1 MNTQLI
7 VQMVVTGLVLGSIYM
22 LVASGLTLIY
32 GIMHQVN
39 MAHGVFFML
48 GAMTTYY
55 AAEVLGLPYF
65 GALLLVIVIFPV
77 IGVAF
82 ERVIFRNIRHIWLAG
97 YMATVGVWMLME
109 GLGWQI
115 FGTEQKAVSFPITGL
130 IHLPGGAVLPVNK
143 LMVGIIAMV
152 IMAGVYYLVG
162 RTALGRELR
171 AVEQNARAAQ
181 LMGINADRA
190 VAKGFALG
198 VTLAALAGGL
208 VSTLYSIDPSSG
220 STPMLKAFIVIILG
234 GLGNVT
240 GSVIAAYILGFID
253 SFGGTLL
260 GHHAGHFMGFGLVIA
275 ILIFK
280 PSGIMGDE

>member
-1 MNTQLI
+1 
-7 VQMVVTGLVLGSIYM
+7 MVLTGLILGSIYM

-48 GAMTTYY
+48 GAMASYY
-55 AAEVLGLPYF
+55 LSEVMGLPYF
-65 GALLLVIVIFPV
+65 AALLLITLLFPFL
-77 IGVAF
+77 GVAF
-82 ERVIFRNIRHIWLAG
+82 ERIIFRNIRHIWLAG

-130 IHLPGGAVLPVNK
+130 IHLPGGAILPVNR
-143 LMVGIIAMV
+143 MCVGLIAMA
-152 IMAGVYYLVG
+152 IMVGVYYLVG

-171 AVEQNARAAQ
+171 AVEQNPRAAQ

-208 VSTLYSIDPSSG
+208 VSTLYSIDPSCG

-260 GHHAGHFMGFGLVIA
+260 GYHAGHFMGFGLVIV

>member
-1 MNTQLI
+1 MFM
-7 VQMVVTGLVLGSIYM
+7 QMLVTGLVLGSIYM

-48 GAMTTYY
+48 GAMATYY
-55 AAEVLGLPYF
+55 ATEVLGLPYF
-65 GALLLVIVIFPV
+65 AALLALILVFPV

-82 ERVIFRNIRHIWLAG
+82 ERIIFRNIRHIWLAG

-130 IHLPGGAVLPVNK
+130 VKLPGGAVLPANK
-143 LMVGIIAMV
+143 LWVGLIAV
-152 IMAGVYYLVG
+152 AIMAGVYYLVG
-162 RTALGRELR
+162 RTALGRQLR
-171 AVEQNARAAQ
+171 AVEQNPRAAE

-190 VAKGFALG
+190 MAKGFALG
-198 VTLAALAGGL
+198 ITLAALAGGL
-208 VSTLYSIDPSSG
+208 VSTLYSIDPSCG

-240 GSVIAAYILGFID
+240 GSVIAAFILGFID

-260 GHHAGHFMGFGLVIA
+260 GHQAGHFMGFGLVIL

-280 PSGIMGDE
+280 PSGILGDE

>member
-1 MNTQLI
+1 M
-7 VQMVVTGLVLGSIYM
+7 QMAVTGLVLGSIYM

-48 GAMTTYY
+48 GAMATYY
-55 AAEVLGLPYF
+55 ATEVLGLPYF
-65 GALLLVIVIFPV
+65 AALFAVVLVFPIIGA
-77 IGVAF
+77 AF
-82 ERVIFRNIRHIWLAG
+82 ERGIFRNIRHIWLAG

-109 GLGWQI
+109 GLGWQV

-130 IHLPGGAVLPVNK
+130 IA
-143 LMVGIIAMV
+143 IA
-152 IMAGVYYLVG
+152 IMAGVYLLVG
-162 RTALGRELR
+162 RTSLGRQLR
-171 AVEQNARAAQ
+171 AVEQSPRAAE

-190 VAKGFALG
+190 MAKGFALG

-208 VSTLYSIDPSSG
+208 VSTLYSVDPSCG
-220 STPMLKAFIVIILG
+220 STPMLKAFIIIILG

-253 SFGGTLL
+253 SFGGSLL
-260 GHHAGHFMGFGLVIA
+260 GYHAGHFMGFGLVIL

>member
-1 MNTQLI
+1 MTTQMI
-7 VQMVVTGLVLGSIYM
+7 VQMTVTGLVLGSIYM

-55 AAEVLGLPYF
+55 ATHLVGLPYF
-65 GALLLVIVIFPV
+65 AALLLVSAVFPF
-77 IGVAF
+77 IGVGF
-82 ERVIFRNIRHIWLAG
+82 ERVIFRNVRHIWLAG

-115 FGTEQKAVSFPITGL
+115 FGTEQKAISFPIGGL
-130 IHLPGGAVLPVNK
+130 IFLPGGAVLPVNR
-143 LMVGIIAMV
+143 LFVGLIACLIMVG
-152 IMAGVYYLVG
+152 VYLLVG
-162 RTALGRELR
+162 KTALGRQMR
-171 AVEQNARAAQ
+171 AVEQNPRAAM
-181 LMGINADRA
+181 LMGINSDR
-190 VAKGFALG
+190 VMAKGFALG

-208 VSTLYSIDPSSG
+208 VSTLYSVDPSSG

-240 GSVIAAYILGFID
+240 GSVIASYILGFID

-260 GHHAGHFMGFGLVIA
+260 GHQAGHFLGFGLVIA
-275 ILIFK
+275 ILIFR

>member
-1 MNTQLI
+1 MFM
-7 VQMVVTGLVLGSIYM
+7 QMAVTGLVLGSIYM

-48 GAMTTYY
+48 GAMATYY
-55 AAEVLGLPYF
+55 ATEVMGLPYF
-65 GALLLVIVIFPV
+65 VALLGVVLVFPI
-77 IGVAF
+77 IGAAF
-82 ERVIFRNIRHIWLAG
+82 ERGIFRNIRHIWLAG

-109 GLGWQI
+109 GLGWQV

-130 IHLPGGAVLPVNK
+130 IKLPGGAVLPANK
-143 LMVGIIAMV
+143 LWVGLIAIA
-152 IMAGVYYLVG
+152 IMAGVYLLVG
-162 RTALGRELR
+162 RTALGRQLR
-171 AVEQNARAAQ
+171 AVEQSPRAAE

-190 VAKGFALG
+190 MAKGFALG

-208 VSTLYSIDPSSG
+208 VSTLYSVDPSCG
-220 STPMLKAFIVIILG
+220 STPMLKAFIIIILG

-253 SFGGTLL
+253 SFGGSLL
-260 GHHAGHFMGFGLVIA
+260 GYHAGHFMGFGLVIL

>member
-1 MNTQLI
+1 MA
-7 VQMVVTGLVLGSIYM
+7 VTGLVLGSIYM
-22 LVASGLTLIY
+22 LVASGLSLIY

-48 GAMTTYY
+48 GAMASYY
-55 AAEVLGLPYF
+55 ATEVLGLPYF
-65 GALLLVIVIFPV
+65 LSLALMVLVFPF

-97 YMATVGVWMLME
+97 YMATVGVWILME
-109 GLGWQI
+109 GLGWQV

-143 LMVGIIAMV
+143 LCVGLIAIAVMS
-152 IMAGVYYLVG
+152 GVYYLVG

-171 AVEQNARAAQ
+171 AVEQNPRAAQ
-181 LMGINADRA
+181 LVGINADKA
-190 VAKGFALG
+190 MAKGFALG

-208 VSTLYSIDPSSG
+208 VSTLYSIDPSCGSG
-220 STPMLKAFIVIILG
+220 PMLKAFIVIILG

-280 PSGIMGDE
+280 PSGILGDE

>member
-1 MNTQLI
+1 MFM
-7 VQMVVTGLVLGSIYM
+7 QMAVTGLVLGSIYM

-48 GAMTTYY
+48 GAMATYY
-55 AAEVLGLPYF
+55 ATEVMGLPYF
-65 GALLLVIVIFPV
+65 VALLGVVLVFPI
-77 IGVAF
+77 IGAAF
-82 ERVIFRNIRHIWLAG
+82 ERGIFRNIRHIWLAG

-109 GLGWQI
+109 GLGWQV

-130 IHLPGGAVLPVNK
+130 IKLPGGAVLPANK
-143 LMVGIIAMV
+143 LWVGLIAIA
-152 IMAGVYYLVG
+152 IMAGVYLLVG
-162 RTALGRELR
+162 RTALGRQLR
-171 AVEQNARAAQ
+171 AVEQSPRAAE

-190 VAKGFALG
+190 MAKGFALG

-208 VSTLYSIDPSSG
+208 VSTLYSVDPSCG
-220 STPMLKAFIVIILG
+220 STPMLKAFIIIILG

-253 SFGGTLL
+253 SFGGSLL
-260 GHHAGHFMGFGLVIA
+260 GYHAGHFLGFGLVIL

>member
-1 MNTQLI
+1 MFI
-7 VQMVVTGLVLGSIYM
+7 QMVVTGLVLGSIYM

-48 GAMTTYY
+48 GAMATYY
-55 AAEVLGLPYF
+55 ATDLLGLPYF
-65 GALLLVIVIFPV
+65 AALLLVSVLFPFL
-77 IGVAF
+77 GVGF
-82 ERVIFRNIRHIWLAG
+82 ERVIFRNVRHIWLAG

-115 FGTEQKAVSFPITGL
+115 FGTDQKTISFPIGGL
-130 IHLPGGAVLPVNK
+130 IFLPGGAVLPVNK
-143 LMVGIIAMV
+143 LLVGLIAV
-152 IMAGVYYLVG
+152 VLMAGVYLLVG
-162 RTALGRELR
+162 KTALGRQMR
-171 AVEQNARAAQ
+171 AVEQNPRAAM
-181 LMGINADRA
+181 LMGINSDR
-190 VAKGFALG
+190 VMAKGFALG

-208 VSTLYSIDPSSG
+208 VSTLYSVDPSSG

-240 GSVIAAYILGFID
+240 GSVIASYILGFID

-260 GHHAGHFMGFGLVIA
+260 GHQAGHFLGFGLVIA
-275 ILIFK
+275 ILIFR